1 MIKRLL
7 SMLLSLAVVLSI
19 ASPITAAA
27 ADDGIMTVG
36 TGATAA
42 DPYELP
48 EEAFSAP
55 LGTRKMLLIK
65 ILILFR

>member
-48 EEAFSAP
+48 EEAFLWEQS
-55 LGTRKMLLIK
+55 GEKTTLIGVSPT
-65 ILILFR
+65 

>member
-19 ASPITAAA
+19 APPITAAA

-36 TGATAA
+36 TVPATRAII
-42 DPYELP
+42 LP
-48 EEAFSAP
+48 ERRRIAP
-55 LGTRKMLLIK
+55 I
-65 ILILFR
+65 FPVNW